1 MITIELEGL
10 HPLGVDEATEISG
23 GTTPLQYAMFFVACF
38 KAGFYYG
45 YTEIGPALFGD
56 R

>member
-10 HPLGVDEATEISG
+10 RPLAEDEKTEISG
-23 GTTPLQYAMFFVACF
+23 GSTPLQYAMFFVACF

-45 YTEIGPALFGD
+45 YTELGPALLGH